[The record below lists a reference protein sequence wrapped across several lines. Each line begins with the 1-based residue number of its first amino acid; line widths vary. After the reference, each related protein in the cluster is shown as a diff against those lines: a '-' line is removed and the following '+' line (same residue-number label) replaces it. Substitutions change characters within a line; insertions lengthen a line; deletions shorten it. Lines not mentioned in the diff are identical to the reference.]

1 MNGNEPV
8 RPTPDL
14 VRGLLQPRLSRRS
27 ALQVGGLGALA
38 SALAACGVSGGGGN
52 NAAPTNASQSKSAS
66 KAAQGFWD
74 QQKKTGH
81 LDFANWPLYIDVNP
95 KNKND
100 HPSIDLFE
108 KQTGIHVNYQEV
120 IQEND
125 SFFGKIQPELSAGQ
139 STGYDLM
146 VITNGIYLDKLKA
159 LGYLIALDQ
168 KRMTN
173 FYKYASPLVKNP
185 SYDPGNRFTM
195 AWQSG
200 ITGIGYDPKRIGH
213 EITSWA
219 DLQDP
224 KLKGKI
230 GMFGDTEDMPNSAL
244 LAVGVKP
251 ETSTVADWKK
261 AVAWLKKQQPLV
273 RKYYDQNYIDPLSK
287 GDIWA
292 SMAWSGDIYQANAS
306 GANLKFIVPKEG
318 GVLWTDNMCIP
329 KYAKHPLDALTFM
342 DFVYQP
348 KIAAMLAEYINYITP
363 VSAAQQAIKQDAQ
376 KAKGSDKADLE
387 RLSSSPL
394 IFPSRSDFGRLHRY
408 RVLTA
413 AEESEWNGLFEPIY
427 QS

>member
-1 MNGNEPV
+1 MTVDEPDL
-8 RPTPDL
+8 PTPDL
-14 VRGLLQPRLSRRS
+14 LRGLLQPRLSRRS
-27 ALQVGGLGALA
+27 VLQAGGLGALA
-38 SALAACGVSGGGGN
+38 SALAACGVSTSGK
-52 NAAPTNASQSKSAS
+52 NAAPTNSSQSASAS
-66 KAAQGFWD
+66 KAAQGFWQ
-74 QQKKTGH
+74 QQKKTGQ

-100 HPSIDLFE
+100 HPSIDLFT
-108 KQTGIHVNYQEV
+108 KQTSIHVKYDEV
-120 IQEND
+120 VNAND

-139 STGYDLM
+139 GTGYDLM
-146 VITNGIYLDKLKA
+146 VVTNGIYLDKLKA
-159 LGYLIALDQ
+159 LGYLIPLDQ
-168 KRMTN
+168 KLMTN
-173 FYKYASPLVKNP
+173 FYRYASPLVKNP
-185 SYDPGNRFTM
+185 SYDRGNRYTM

-200 ITGIGYDPKRIGH
+200 ITGIGYDPKKVGH

-251 ETSTVADWKK
+251 ETSTQADWKK

-306 GANLKFIVPKEG
+306 GANLKFVVPKEG

-329 KYAKHPLDALTFM
+329 KGAKHPLDAMTYM

-376 KAKGSDKADLE
+376 KAKGSNKADLE
-387 RLSSSPL
+387 RLATSQL

-408 RVLTA
+408 RVLTT
-413 AEESEWNGLFEPIY
+413 SELSVWNSLFEPIY